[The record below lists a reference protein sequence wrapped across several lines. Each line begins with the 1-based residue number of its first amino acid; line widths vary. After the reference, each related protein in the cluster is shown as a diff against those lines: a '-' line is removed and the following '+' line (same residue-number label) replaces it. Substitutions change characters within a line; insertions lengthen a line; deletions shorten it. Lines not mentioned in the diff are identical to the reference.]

1 MSERLSSN
9 YQNLFQIQ
17 ILHHY
22 WLDEGEILFDKI
34 TDPAKKTNRL
44 LTYDVRNFLTV
55 TPTEETAKT
64 LEALSCIYRMTA
76 LGILVAVQEGAIIP
90 KDTVFEWTVTIKTP
104 DFSNYTSLTLRSQ
117 KIYTFYHP
125 LEDKVYRYKEN
136 VPVLA
141 NLTGV
146 TRGTG
151 ANKTLFLSQEIP
163 ALATDDQIE
172 ALILSGNK
180 VKQLIS
186 DQPNAAKLT
195 MSGQAKDLP
204 VFIHQGDVP
213 VITPPAGLDGIPPT
227 RGILL
232 TDAIAD
238 NVFALIRLNAVRADN
253 DIFSFVDNSGL
264 AKANPPLFQIRFKNR
279 STIWQYFNKSNGV
292 FKSEEANP
300 LPLTYFGNA
309 GTKQKPSAGLPK
321 AIKDGV
327 RITRLV
333 SEIFE

>member
-1 MSERLSSN
+1 MSERLGSK
-9 YQNLFQIQ
+9 YRNLFRVQ

-22 WLDEGEILFDKI
+22 WLDEGATLFDQI
-34 TDPAKKTNRL
+34 TEPAQKTNRL
-44 LTYDVRNFLTV
+44 LTYDLRKFLTV

-64 LEALSCIYRMTA
+64 LNGLSCICRTTA
-76 LGILVAVQEGAIIP
+76 QGILVAVQEGTMIP
-90 KDTVFEWTVTIKTP
+90 KDAVLEWTITVKTP
-104 DFSNYTSLTLRSQ
+104 DFFNYTSLTLRSQ

-125 LEDKVYRYKEN
+125 LEKKVYRYKEN
-136 VPVLA
+136 VPVLT

-151 ANKTLFLSQEIP
+151 SNKTLFLSQEIP
-163 ALATDDQIE
+163 ALAADDQIE
-172 ALILSGNK
+172 VLILSGNK
-180 VKQLIS
+180 VKQLVS
-186 DQPNAAKLT
+186 DQPNAAKLI

-204 VFIHQGDVP
+204 VFIHQGDIP
-213 VITPPAGLDGIPPT
+213 VITPPVGLDGIPPS

-232 TDAIAD
+232 TDAIPD
-238 NVFALIRLNAVRADN
+238 TVFALIRLNAVRADN
-253 DIFSFVDNSGL
+253 DIFSFVDNSGF
-264 AKANPPLFQIRFKNR
+264 AKTNPTLFQMRFKNR
-279 STIWQYFNKSNGV
+279 STIWQYFNKNNGV

>member
-1 MSERLSSN
+1 
-9 YQNLFQIQ
+9 
-17 ILHHY
+17 
-22 WLDEGEILFDKI
+22 
-34 TDPAKKTNRL
+34 
-44 LTYDVRNFLTV
+44 
-55 TPTEETAKT
+55 
-64 LEALSCIYRMTA
+64 
-76 LGILVAVQEGAIIP
+76 
-90 KDTVFEWTVTIKTP
+90 
-104 DFSNYTSLTLRSQ
+104 
-117 KIYTFYHP
+117 
-125 LEDKVYRYKEN
+125 

-151 ANKTLFLSQEIP
+151 SNKTLFLSQEIP
-163 ALATDDQIE
+163 ALAADDQIE
-172 ALILSGNK
+172 VLILSGGK
-180 VKQLIS
+180 LKQLIS

-213 VITPPAGLDGIPPT
+213 VITPPAGLEGGVPPK

-232 TDAIAD
+232 TDSIPD
-238 NVFALIRLNAVRADN
+238 TVFALIRLNAVRADN

-264 AKANPPLFQIRFKNR
+264 AKTNPPLFQIRFKNR

-300 LPLTYFGNA
+300 LPLSYFGNA

-321 AIKDGV
+321 AIKDGI